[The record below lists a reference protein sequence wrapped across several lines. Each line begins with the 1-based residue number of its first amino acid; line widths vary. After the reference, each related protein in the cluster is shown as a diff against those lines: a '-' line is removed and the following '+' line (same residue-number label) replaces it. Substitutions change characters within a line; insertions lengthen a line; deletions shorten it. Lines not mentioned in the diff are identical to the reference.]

1 MLNLDFIV
9 QITMG
14 FIGVAMVGTLW
25 RLVKGPTI
33 VDRVIAMDKLF
44 VYSIGLIL
52 CLGMADHTPFYYEAA
67 LLIAT
72 LGFISTTAMCKYL
85 LRGDIIE

>member
-1 MLNLDFIV
+1 MLDSIV
-9 QITMG
+9 YVTMG
-14 FIGVAMVGTLW
+14 FIGVAMVGTFW
-25 RLVKGPTI
+25 RLIKGPTI

-52 CLGMADHTPFYYEAA
+52 CLGMAEHTSLYYEAA